1 MNDIQKILRCLV
13 SQLTF
18 GFLNRKLTCHCMDN
32 KKVAYGKLKLV
43 NYNLCLAGK
52 LQAFNAP
59 KQEILLNSKL
69 EFDSK
74 Q

>member
-1 MNDIQKILRCLV
+1 
-13 SQLTF
+13 
-18 GFLNRKLTCHCMDN
+18 MDN

-74 Q
+74 